1 MPARI
6 VRPILLIVLG
16 LTIAAAAW
24 QIVRLDLGL
33 DVRSAADAATADALT
48 RCRASMLDLRAVQR
62 AYTAPDQDVRF

>member
-33 DVRSAADAATADALT
+33 DVRSAADAADPQDPGA
-48 RCRASMLDLRAVQR
+48 AS
-62 AYTAPDQDVRF
+62 